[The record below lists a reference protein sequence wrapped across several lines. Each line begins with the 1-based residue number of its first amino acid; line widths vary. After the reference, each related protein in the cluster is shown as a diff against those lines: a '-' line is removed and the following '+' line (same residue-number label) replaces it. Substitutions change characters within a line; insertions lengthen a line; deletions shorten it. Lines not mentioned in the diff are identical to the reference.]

1 MLTAFISHP
10 DCLRHET
17 GPGHPE
23 SAARLHAIED
33 RLIEVQLYYLLR
45 HLDAG
50 EATREQLL
58 RVHDAVYLDE
68 LDAHPVA
75 GGLRYLD
82 PDTAIGPH
90 SLRAARRAAGALVT
104 AVDHVVMQE
113 DVNSAFCAVRPPGH
127 HARRRQAMG
136 FCIYNNI
143 AVGVAHAL
151 EAHGLERVAILDFDV
166 HHGNG
171 TEEIFADDPRVM
183 ICSTF
188 QHPFYP
194 DFPFEENGSRI
205 LCAPLP
211 AGAGSSEFHTAV
223 ETKFLPALEQ
233 FRPQMVFISAG
244 FDAHRDDVMSAINL
258 TEADYARV
266 TRQLVELA
274 HKYAHSR
281 IVSTL
286 EGGYELRSLARSVE
300 AHIRALMELH

>member
-10 DCLRHET
+10 DCFEHET
-17 GPGHPE
+17 GQGHPE

-33 RLIEVQLYYLLR
+33 HLIEVQLYYLLR

-50 EATREQLL
+50 EVTRAQLL
-58 RVHDAVYLDE
+58 RVHDADYLDA
-68 LDAHPVA
+68 LDASPVPD
-75 GGLRYLD
+75 GLRHLD
-82 PDTAIGPH
+82 PDTVIGPH

-104 AVDHVVMQE
+104 AVDHVMQG
-113 DVNSAFCAVRPPGH
+113 DVNNAFCAVRPPGH
-127 HARRRQAMG
+127 HAQRDRAMG

-171 TEEIFADDPRVM
+171 TEEIFANDPRVM

-194 DFPFEENGSRI
+194 DIPFEENGSRI

-211 AGAGSSEFHTAV
+211 AGAGSREFRAAV
-223 ETKFLPALEQ
+223 ETRFLPALDQ
-233 FRPQMVFISAG
+233 FRPQLLFISAG
-244 FDAHRDDVMSAINL
+244 FDAHRDDDMSAINL
-258 TEADYARV
+258 TEADYAWV
-266 TRQLVELA
+266 TGCSVELA
-274 HKYAHSR
+274 RKHAGNR

-300 AHIRALMELH
+300 AHLRALMELH